1 MSGQPERRW
10 RIAQTVEEDEGAG
23 ARPAAIVQALKRLVG
38 FEMQFGPF
46 AVAQLRL
53 FAEVVDL
60 TTPAA
65 LGNGKK
71 MKPLA
76 DASHLRLYV
85 ADTLADPDEDTAWIP
100 TSLAGL
106 AQSRKAA
113 NAIKRKEQSPSSSAI
128 RPIRRRRKGWVAG
141 WRIAVAGCAPRST
154 IGSRR
159 PNGAS
164 ARTPNTCA
172 TSMSISGAGQHG
184 RFSAVIRTAAGPT
197 KARQNG
203 RSGEASF
210 ASSRLPD
217 F

>member
-113 NAIKRKEQSPSSSAI
+113 NAIKRKDNHRRHRQSA
-128 RPIRRRRKGWVAG
+128 
-141 WRIAVAGCAPRST
+141 
-154 IGSRR
+154 
-159 PNGAS
+159 
-164 ARTPNTCA
+164 
-172 TSMSISGAGQHG
+172 
-184 RFSAVIRTAAGPT
+184 
-197 KARQNG
+197 
-203 RSGEASF
+203 
-210 ASSRLPD
+210 L
-217 F
+217 